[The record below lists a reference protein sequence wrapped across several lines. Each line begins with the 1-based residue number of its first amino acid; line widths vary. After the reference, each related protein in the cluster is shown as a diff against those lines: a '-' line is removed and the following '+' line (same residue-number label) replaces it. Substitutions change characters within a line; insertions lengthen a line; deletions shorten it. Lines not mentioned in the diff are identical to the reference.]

1 MQFDV
6 ISLFPN
12 FFNSPLKES
21 LLSKAIENHI
31 IEVELHNLRD
41 FATGVHKQVD
51 DQPYGG
57 GAGMVLKP
65 EVLATAVKSIKKQNA
80 LVILTDP
87 SGKKFDQRLAVD
99 LAKRENLIL
108 IAGRYEGVDQRFK
121 DKYVD
126 LEISIGD
133 YVLNGGE
140 VACLVILETISRLIP
155 GVIGTAESLDFESF
169 STQDI
174 EGKNKSLL
182 EYPQY
187 TRPAVFEGET
197 VPEELLSGNH
207 AEINK
212 WRLTKALE
220 KTKKLRPDLL
230 DKAEIP
236 K

>member
-21 LLSKAIENHI
+21 LLSKAIESHI
-31 IEVELHNLRD
+31 IEVELRNLRD

-140 VACLVILETISRLIP
+140 VACLVILETVARLVP
-155 GVIGTAESLDFESF
+155 GVIGKEESLKSESF
-169 STQDI
+169 SPAQLDSGVQT
-174 EGKNKSLL
+174 LL

-187 TRPAVFEGET
+187 TRPLDFEGELI
-197 VPEELLSGNH
+197 PETLTSGNH
-207 AEINK
+207 AKIKK
-212 WRLTKALE
+212 WRLDQALE

-230 DKAEIP
+230 EK
-236 K
+236 

>member
-140 VACLVILETISRLIP
+140 VACLVILETVARLVP
-155 GVIGTAESLDFESF
+155 GVIGKEESLKSESF
-169 STQDI
+169 SPAQLDSGVQT
-174 EGKNKSLL
+174 LL

-187 TRPAVFEGET
+187 TRPLDFEGELI
-197 VPEELLSGNH
+197 PETLTSGNH
-207 AEINK
+207 AKIKK
-212 WRLTKALE
+212 WRLDQALE
-220 KTKKLRPDLL
+220 KTKKLRPDL
-230 DKAEIP
+230 
-236 K
+236 